1 MKHRS
6 NMCMKYFKYGSGYSY
21 FITICT
27 YKRYRAFGK
36 ISDGF
41 FVPLVPEIEDMFR
54 AAIEH
59 LEKMFD
65 GVTVD
70 NWVIMPDHIHLLI
83 TILSENESEC
93 NLSEVVSSFKRTIVF
108 GYMDLVH
115 KGVVSKFN
123 RSLFQKN
130 FYDHIVRNEEDY
142 NNVYDY
148 IENNPVVWW
157 NKYGDD

>member
-1 MKHRS
+1 
-6 NMCMKYFKYGSGYSY
+6 
-21 FITICT
+21 
-27 YKRYRAFGK
+27 
-36 ISDGF
+36 
-41 FVPLVPEIEDMFR
+41 MFR

-83 TILSENESEC
+83 TILSDNESEC

-157 NKYGDD
+157 NRYGDD